1 LYFQNGFILKKF
13 NYRSNVKNLGVV
25 NLVVVFFAIICRLL
39 PRSTTTYG
47 GHGHIQRD
55 NSFPAAVEK
64 EEDEDGEELLE
75 KSKEEMEEEVE
86 NKKKLLPR
94 SAQQAAVD
102 EDGEDVEVVL
112 ERSKEDPEEGVVEKK
127 KELLPR
133 SARQAEVED
142 DKDEDGE
149 EVEVVPEKSTE
160 EPEENEEEEVEAE
173 ENEENGPRP
182 HRCMTKREH
191 HHQIQLHHYHRLCNR
206 YHQIPMNQQQFGLE
220 NGGRNSCSFPD
231 PREESF
237 PAPEERIFNYNQVNR
252 YPFHRPY
259 PSAPPIP
266 ESSYYTQINSNPRT
280 IPRADASSS
289 PSQQT
294 ESQTLQSRK
303 DPLPLPPPRRRK
315 EREERRISTQSKTA
329 KKGESGRFRFQFVI
343 PPATIPIQPP
353 QPSQSSVAQS
363 SSPLL
368 PAPPLPAQSFLTK
381 LFKPN
386 DNQKKVNLN
395 SSLSPPPS
403 LASPSFP
410 PTSSVHQ
417 FFKKSSKTKKI
428 ISDVGLPPPLPP
440 QPPPPRPSPEPPPPK
455 KTSAQPPV
463 PPHGSCKLHKNTR
476 PSSLMPQNQTVPAPK
491 DTNQGTPPRTMTN
504 TLRRKRQQ
512 DTDGHLK
519 KEIYVEI
526 GYQSPLN
533 GIAQPPPPLPFPN
546 RGMKF
551 VAHGDLVNIQSSSS
565 DSIDDPLSTPC
576 YCSSSDTNIKAKN

>member
-39 PRSTTTYG
+39 PRSTTTDG

-55 NSFPAAVEK
+55 NSFPAAQQAAVEK

-86 NKKKLLPR
+86 KKNKLLPR

-102 EDGEDVEVVL
+102 EDGEVVL

-160 EPEENEEEEVEAE
+160 EPEEGVVEKKNKDLEENEEEEVEAE

-191 HHQIQLHHYHRLCNR
+191 HHQIQLHHYHRLCDR

-220 NGGRNSCSFPD
+220 NGGRFPD

-252 YPFHRPY
+252 YQYAPFHRPY

-266 ESSYYTQINSNPRT
+266 ESSYYTQINSNPTT
-280 IPRADASSS
+280 IPRVDASSS
-289 PSQQT
+289 PSQ
-294 ESQTLQSRK
+294 
-303 DPLPLPPPRRRK
+303 LPLPPPRRRK

-463 PPHGSCKLHKNTR
+463 PPHGSGKLHKNTR

-491 DTNQGTPPRTMTN
+491 ATNQGTPPRTMTN
-504 TLRRKRQQ
+504 TLRRKRKQ

-551 VAHGDLVNIQSSSS
+551 VAHGDLVNIQSTSS